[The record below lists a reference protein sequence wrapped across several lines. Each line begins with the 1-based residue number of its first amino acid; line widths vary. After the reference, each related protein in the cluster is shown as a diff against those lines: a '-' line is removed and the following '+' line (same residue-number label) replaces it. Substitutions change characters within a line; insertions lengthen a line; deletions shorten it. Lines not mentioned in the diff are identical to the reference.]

1 MSPYR
6 PLPSPT
12 APYRP
17 GRGCN
22 GQGGFALIT
31 VLWLITVLATLVG
44 ISISEVRLGN
54 QVSTNRIALT
64 RGHWAAEACFAI
76 ARARWG
82 QGRLRDTATIDLGRR
97 TRCAWALE
105 DPTRRINLNTAD
117 SAMIGAVDPSP
128 RFVQAVLDA
137 RLVKPFESVDQ
148 LADLPDF
155 DSATSDLWTVDGPG
169 SVNLAA
175 APQPVLFALPGL
187 SAEAVERILYRRGV
201 RHPYTSLDELAADLS
216 PPGRA
221 GLLTRYADLARLVTF
236 SAPQLVV
243 TVIGWVQSQ
252 SPRSTI
258 ELVIVPLPERLAVIR
273 RRQW

>member
-1 MSPYR
+1 M
-6 PLPSPT
+6 T
-12 APYRP
+12 PYRP
-17 GRGCN
+17 GRGCR

-44 ISISEVRLGN
+44 ISISEIRLGN
-54 QVSTNRIALT
+54 QVSTNRIVLT

-76 ARARWG
+76 MQARWRKG
-82 QGRLRDTATIDLGRR
+82 KLSDTATIDLGRGV
-97 TRCAWALE
+97 RCTWGLL
-105 DPTRRINLNTAD
+105 DPTTRINLNAAD
-117 SAMIGAVDPSP
+117 PEIIRAVDTST
-128 RFVQAVLDA
+128 RFVRAVLNA
-137 RLVKPFESVDQ
+137 RRLKPFESVDQ

-187 SAEAVERILYRRGV
+187 SAEAVERILYRRSV
-201 RHPYTSLDELAADLS
+201 RRPYTSLDELAADLS

-221 GLLTRYADLARLVTF
+221 ALLARYSDLARVVTF
-236 SAPQLVV
+236 STPQLVV
-243 TVIGWVQSQ
+243 TVTGWVESQ
-252 SPRSTI
+252 PPRSTI
-258 ELVIVPLPERLAVIR
+258 EFVVVPLPERLAVIR